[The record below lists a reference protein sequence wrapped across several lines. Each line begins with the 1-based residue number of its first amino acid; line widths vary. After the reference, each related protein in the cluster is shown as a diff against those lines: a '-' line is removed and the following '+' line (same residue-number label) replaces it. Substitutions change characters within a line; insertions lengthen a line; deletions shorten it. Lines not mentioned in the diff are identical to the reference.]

1 MKKFIIY
8 LLGIITILTII
19 LFVGKNFIMK
29 EILQRRLSQINNAPV
44 TLGSVELS
52 FSDKYIIINDIQLAS
67 NVDEKIKF
75 IKIDKL
81 KSYYDINYPKKI
93 ITLDDTEII
102 GITFFENDSLE
113 YKEDIA
119 MFENKL
125 SKSEENFKKDKVLT
139 ELKNIYLSKVDIDN
153 DEISKMIAT
162 KYGQIKSSIDIIKS
176 TNDYSNIQDSINNL
190 KNLNLSN
197 TLDAISNIGK
207 NAKDILKNSD
217 LKSLKNNLKELKNN
231 EDIYNLI
238 DEVMINFLNNNRF
251 VLNDLDSYINIYLN
265 AVYEK
270 KIYEASIKYRSLI
283 NEIKKRIEIDRKKGD
298 NWEIKFNSISLT
310 ADLYGIHFN
319 GEIKNFSSRLSENLD
334 NIPFKLFG
342 EKNNTI
348 GEFRGFLNLN
358 TLLSEASLNIP
369 EANLIDFNDELL
381 RSGEAFIEQSV
392 SANNYDF
399 SISGTVILKN
409 MRLNSLH
416 VVDSIKINDGFLRE
430 LLIPILEE
438 LNVGYISYSYDTVER
453 NLRIKTDISEV
464 FERIINED
472 NNSLKLKIRNQ
483 IKKNYLK
490 SFNLN

>member
-8 LLGIITILTII
+8 LLGIIAILMTI

-75 IKIDKL
+75 IKINKL
-81 KSYYDINYPKKI
+81 KSYYDINYPKKTI
-93 ITLDDTEII
+93 NLDDTEIM

-119 MFENKL
+119 MFENKV

-139 ELKNIYLSKVDIDN
+139 ELKNIYLSKLDIDN
-153 DEISKMIAT
+153 DEISKMIAS

-176 TNDYSNIQDSINNL
+176 ANDYSNIQDSINNL

-197 TLDAISNIGK
+197 TLDAISDIGK
-207 NAKDILKNSD
+207 NAKNILKNSD
-217 LKSLKNNLKELKNN
+217 IQALKNNLKELKDN

-238 DEVMINFLNNNRF
+238 DEIMVNFLNSNRF

-270 KIYEASIKYRSLI
+270 KIYEASIKYRSLV
-283 NEIKKRIEIDRKKGD
+283 NEIKKRIEIDRKNKD
-298 NWEIKFNSISLT
+298 NWGIKFNSISLT

-358 TLLSEASLNIP
+358 TMLSEASLNIP
-369 EANLIDFNDELL
+369 EANLVDFNNELL

-409 MRLNSLH
+409 MKLNSLH
-416 VVDSIKINDGFLRE
+416 IVDSIKINDGFLRE

-464 FERIINED
+464 FEKIINGD

-483 IKKNYLK
+483 IKENYLK